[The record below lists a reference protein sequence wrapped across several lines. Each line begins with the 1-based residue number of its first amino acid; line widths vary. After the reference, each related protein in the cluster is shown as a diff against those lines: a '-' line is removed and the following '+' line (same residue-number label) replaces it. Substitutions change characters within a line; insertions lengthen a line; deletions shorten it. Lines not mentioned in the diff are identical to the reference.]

1 MGSGDTGA
9 IKSTSVD
16 KITCKRQTELMSKSQ
31 KTKETLLQEAR
42 AQFWSRGF
50 SNVSVRDISKAAGV
64 DVALISR
71 YFGSKLGLFETT
83 LQDLPLLN
91 TDAIKS
97 ADQLIDQVVNLFA
110 AATRDTKNA
119 TATSLILRNATDP
132 EVGEMVRDL
141 YSRTWH
147 QSLVQ
152 ILGSKTKAT
161 RFSAAVFGMSIA
173 EGSLMLDGMP
183 PHRSGEY
190 KEELSGFLR
199 ASIEG

>member
-1 MGSGDTGA
+1 MLTKQLA
-9 IKSTSVD
+9 NAKH
-16 KITCKRQTELMSKSQ
+16 EFMSRSQ
-31 KTKETLLQEAR
+31 KTKEALLQEAR
-42 AQFWSRGF
+42 NQFWSRGY
-50 SNVSVRDISKAAGV
+50 SNVSVRDVSKAAGV

-91 TDAIKS
+91 TDAIKN
-97 ADQLIDQVVNLFA
+97 ANQLIDQVTNLFVA
-110 AATRDTKNA
+110 TTRDTKNV

-141 YSRTWH
+141 YKRTWH

-161 RFSAAVFGMSIA
+161 RFSAAVLGMSIA

-183 PHRSGEY
+183 PHRSGQY